1 MLIYGEPDVS
11 TLTQNGVTVNFNG
24 SPVDGNQ
31 TAIITFYGYVAPP
44 TPAPVIPSG
53 SGVMNF
59 GALQARLNRGVLRA
73 DLAPYYGDYIN
84 QALIEIQN
92 RRSWTCMK
100 VTEQVTL
107 GPGGGYG
114 YELTALQNNFKELR
128 RAPAINF
135 IADDGGMI
143 PAKVV
148 FEEEEIFRVWAWS
161 GCPMFVWPPRV
172 FLVRGAPT
180 PTQMAAGA
188 SVGASVGIVEP
199 LIETFN
205 LSVNMFAY
213 LPALSSYTDTSPL
226 LTAYPSMVLA
236 KAKAITFSEIND
248 PQSDRNEAEFERHFH
263 SAAAQDAYSEVAGRK
278 LRM

>member
-1 MLIYGEPDVS
+1 
-11 TLTQNGVTVNFNG
+11 
-24 SPVDGNQ
+24 
-31 TAIITFYGYVAPP
+31 
-44 TPAPVIPSG
+44 
-53 SGVMNF
+53 MNF
-59 GALQARLNRGVLRA
+59 GELQTRLGIGVLRS

-92 RRSWTCMK
+92 RASWTCMK
-100 VTEQVTL
+100 LTETVAL
-107 GPGGGYG
+107 GPGAG
-114 YELTALQNNFKELR
+114 YELVSLQSNFKELR

-135 IADDGGMI
+135 IADDGGLI
-143 PAKVV
+143 PATTV

-172 FLVRGAPT
+172 FLVRGAPS
-180 PTQMAAGA
+180 PTQAAAGA

-199 LIETFN
+199 MIETFN
-205 LSVNMFAY
+205 LNVNMFAY
-213 LPALSSYTDTSPL
+213 LPRLVNPTDTSPL

-248 PQSDRNEAEFERHFH
+248 PQCEKNEAEFERRFRE
-263 SAAAQDAYSEVAGRK
+263 AIYQDCYSEVVGRK